1 MGQAEVDAAN
11 DAFVQGFKQGDAAAV
26 AAVYEPDGRLLP
38 PNTEA
43 QQGSAAI
50 EAFWKGVIDAGV
62 RGVLLETDTLDERD
76 DLAVEVGRY
85 TLRTAP
91 DGAGDVVDVGK
102 YVVMHR
108 RQPDGSWRYAVDI
121 FNSNRPPA

>member
-1 MGQAEVDAAN
+1 VGRVEIEAAN
-11 DAFVQGFKQGDAAAV
+11 EAFVRGLEQGDAAAM
-26 AAVYEPDGRLLP
+26 AAVYEPDGRLLA
-38 PNTEA
+38 PNTEP

-50 EAFWKGVIDAGV
+50 EAFWKTIIDAGV
-62 RGVLLETDTLDERD
+62 RGALLETQTVDERD

-85 TLRTAP
+85 TLRTAA
-91 DGAGDVVDVGK
+91 DGGEIVDVGK

>member
-1 MGQAEVDAAN
+1 LGRAEIEAAN
-11 DAFVQGFKQGDAAAV
+11 AAFVQGLEQGDAAAM
-26 AAVYEPDGRLLP
+26 AAVYEPDGRLLA
-38 PNTEA
+38 PNTEP

-50 EAFWKGVIDAGV
+50 EAFWKTIIDAGV
-62 RGVLLETDTLDERD
+62 RGALLETHTVDERD

-85 TLRTAP
+85 TLRTAA
-91 DGAGDVVDVGK
+91 DGGEIVDVGK

>member
-1 MGQAEVDAAN
+1 VGRAEIEAAN
-11 DAFVQGFKQGDAAAV
+11 EAFVRGVEQGDAAAM
-26 AAVYEPDGRLLP
+26 AAVYEPDGRLLA
-38 PNTEA
+38 PNTEP

-50 EAFWKGVIDAGV
+50 EAFWKTIIDAGV
-62 RGVLLETDTLDERD
+62 RGALLETQTVDERD

-85 TLRTAP
+85 TLRTAA
-91 DGAGDVVDVGK
+91 DGGEIVDVGK
-102 YVVMHR
+102 YVVIHR

>member
-1 MGQAEVDAAN
+1 MGQAEIDAAN
-11 DAFVQGFKQGDAAAV
+11 AAFVQGLEQADAAAV
-26 AAVYEPDGRLLP
+26 AAVYEPDGRLLA
-38 PNTEA
+38 PNTEP

-50 EAFWKGVIDAGV
+50 EAFWKDIIDAGV
-62 RGVLLETDTLDERD
+62 RGGLLETETLDERD

-85 TLRTAP
+85 TLRTAA
-91 DGAGDVVDVGK
+91 GGVGDVVDVGK

>member
-1 MGQAEVDAAN
+1 VGRAEIEAAN
-11 DAFVQGFKQGDAAAV
+11 AAFVQGLEQGDAAAM
-26 AAVYEPDGRLLP
+26 AAVYEPDGRLLA
-38 PNTEA
+38 PNTEP

-50 EAFWKGVIDAGV
+50 EAFWKTIIDAGV
-62 RGVLLETDTLDERD
+62 RGALLETQTVDERD

-85 TLRTAP
+85 TLRTAA
-91 DGAGDVVDVGK
+91 DGGEIVDVGK

>member
-1 MGQAEVDAAN
+1 MGRAEIEAAN
-11 DAFVQGFKQGDAAAV
+11 AAFVQGLEQGDAAAM
-26 AAVYEPDGRLLP
+26 AAVYEPDGRLLA
-38 PNTEA
+38 PNTEP

-50 EAFWKGVIDAGV
+50 EAFWKTIIDAGV
-62 RGVLLETDTLDERD
+62 RGALLETQTVDERD

-85 TLRTAP
+85 TLRTAA
-91 DGAGDVVDVGK
+91 DGGEIVDVGK
-102 YVVMHR
+102 YAVMHR

>member
-1 MGQAEVDAAN
+1 VGQAEIDAAN

-38 PNTEA
+38 PNTQP
-43 QQGSAAI
+43 QQGGAAI
-50 EAFWKGVIDAGV
+50 EAFWKGIMDAGV
-62 RGVLLETDTLDERD
+62 RGVLLETQTLDERD

-91 DGAGDVVDVGK
+91 GDAGEVVDVGK

-121 FNSNRPPA
+121 FNSSRPAA